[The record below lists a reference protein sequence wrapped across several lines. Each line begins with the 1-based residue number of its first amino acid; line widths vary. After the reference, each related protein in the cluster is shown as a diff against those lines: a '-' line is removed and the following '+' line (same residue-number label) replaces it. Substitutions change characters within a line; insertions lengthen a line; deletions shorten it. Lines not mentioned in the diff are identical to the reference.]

1 MKIIKVMLLSLM
13 ICQNLFA
20 LTTPTT
26 PQSPITPPS
35 SVMIMIDPS
44 VTLSPILLAFLP
56 ATHEETIT
64 PITTLY
70 QYVTVPSTATGF
82 LLYWDNKIAPQQ
94 TLTTYK
100 FSQSTP
106 NPCILTLIQNQPN
119 NYHLLTQT
127 EAWKGGY
134 LTKQNEAYNSGYTEY
149 WYYTQFIQSMNE
161 FNNTNIS
168 PASYY
173 LFEQS
178 QSNT

>member
-94 TLTTYK
+94 TLTTYN

-106 NPCILTLIQNQPN
+106 NPCILTLIKNQSN
-119 NYHLLTQT
+119 NYQLLTQT
-127 EAWKGGY
+127 EAGNKGY
-134 LTKQNEAYNSGYTEY
+134 LTKQNEFINENYTEY
-149 WYYTQFIQSMNE
+149 WNYTQAMQELNWPIVSLY
-161 FNNTNIS
+161 I
-168 PASYY
+168 
-173 LFEQS
+173 FEQS
-178 QSNT
+178 LSNT